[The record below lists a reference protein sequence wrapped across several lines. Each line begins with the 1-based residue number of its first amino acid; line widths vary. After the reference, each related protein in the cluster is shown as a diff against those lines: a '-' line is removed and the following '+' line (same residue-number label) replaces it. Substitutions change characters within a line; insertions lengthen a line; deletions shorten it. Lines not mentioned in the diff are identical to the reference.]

1 MSLRQE
7 IFACLSLSFTALYW
21 CDQWVYHFTML
32 IDFFFFTDFF
42 KRPKHFGKSVQC
54 SQLNADCCYTFS
66 LLLYVCLSVS
76 PLLQCEDGA
85 AVDGRGCLQDHLLCD
100 ERKPGSVLGLR
111 VSADPNRRGHL
122 AAGPFLQSRHTGQAR
137 LNMAAA
143 QVCSFKHCAF

>member
-1 MSLRQE
+1 M
-7 IFACLSLSFTALYW
+7 
-21 CDQWVYHFTML
+21 
-32 IDFFFFTDFF
+32 
-42 KRPKHFGKSVQC
+42 
-54 SQLNADCCYTFS
+54 
-66 LLLYVCLSVS
+66 CLSVS